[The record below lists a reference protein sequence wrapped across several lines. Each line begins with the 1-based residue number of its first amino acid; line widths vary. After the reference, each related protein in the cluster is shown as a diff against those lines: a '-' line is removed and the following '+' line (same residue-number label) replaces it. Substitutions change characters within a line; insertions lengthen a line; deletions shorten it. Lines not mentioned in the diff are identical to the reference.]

1 MSGTLDSDCGIAS
14 AASSIGLHVAS
25 SSRTRSAEAI
35 IADGTGGRRMMGCG
49 RITLARSPRSGIV
62 VHRLSLIRYGPGR
75 AQTQILDLDDAPCPI
90 GFHAPAILQE
100 HLAAIAVKANFDD
113 VMKAEAGGGGP
124 LQTARAPEARGARP
138 RNAELRAR

>member
-35 IADGTGGRRMMGCG
+35 IADGTGVRRMIGCG
-49 RITLARSPRSGIV
+49 PITLARSPRSVIA
-62 VHRLSLIRYGPGR
+62 VHRLSLIRFGPGR

-90 GFHAPAILQE
+90 GFHAPAILQD
-100 HLAAIAVKANFDD
+100 HLAAIAMKPDLAA
-113 VMKAEAGGGGP
+113 VMQP
-124 LQTARAPEARGARP
+124 RP
-138 RNAELRAR
+138 AHA